1 MNDTVWLLP
10 LDVVFRRRKD
20 VAREGKFEHR
30 QRVLLRIAD
39 DVVANFHASLVDDH
53 EREDVN
59 ARRDFV
65 GEFLPVPWRR
75 GDHTVGWVRR
85 CGGTA
90 AHFHRGNATNRP
102 RQGVINILRKP
113 V

>member
-1 MNDTVWLLP
+1 MNDTVWLLH

-75 GDHTVGWVRR
+75 GDHTVGRVRR

>member
-59 ARRDFV
+59 AQRDFV

-75 GDHTVGWVRR
+75 GS
-85 CGGTA
+85 
-90 AHFHRGNATNRP
+90 HRGLGAPMRRNRRTLPP
-102 RQGVINILRKP
+102 RKRDKSPASRRN
-113 V
+113 

>member
-1 MNDTVWLLP
+1 MNDTVLLLH

-59 ARRDFV
+59 ARRDFI
-65 GEFLPVPWRR
+65 GKFLPRSVAARR
-75 GDHTVGWVRR
+75 S
-85 CGGTA
+85 
-90 AHFHRGNATNRP
+90 HRGLGEPMRRNRRTLPP
-102 RQGVINILRKP
+102 RKRDKSPASRRN
-113 V
+113 